1 MSGRRASAR
10 LAGAAER
17 SSAALAPL
25 PLELAV
31 RILASLPLSARLC
44 CAAVSR
50 GWHATLADASIWTRL
65 ALLPEDRVLRRVRFD
80 DAKLLGAAAR
90 AQGRL
95 EALDVSHFQPQPAEA
110 TLRVVV
116 TANAATLRE
125 LRMCSGCTSTVKPAT
140 VEALLQAAP
149 ALRELRADVG
159 CDNVADA
166 LRMLRNEPPFG
177 TLRIEV
183 LNVKFDAPSRTLDAM
198 RELAAAAATHASL
211 RTLSLG
217 SAPLGNPLALNAV
230 ADALLAHGALRCL
243 ELEKC
248 SVDAPC
254 APALAHIAGSGSPLR
269 TLIVKQLEP
278 PLLDAQA
285 AAVLGGALRGNH
297 TLRALTFTGM
307 ALWAEH
313 GGSLAAALLL
323 NALVDHP
330 SLLTLSFD
338 MNWQCDNTAL
348 VGAALSALVAANAPA
363 LRHLNVMGSGLDDA
377 GLGPLFDALATN
389 THLCTLDVSYNE
401 MSEALVRDRL
411 LPALRANGDVYLS
424 VDDATPLAREV
435 DALMRQRTRRRWR
448 RTRAAARMPG

>member
-1 MSGRRASAR
+1 MSGRRTSAR

-31 RILASLPLSARLC
+31 RILASLPLSALLC

-50 GWHATLADASIWTRL
+50 GWHATLADANIWTRL

-95 EALDVSHFQPQPAEA
+95 EALDVSYFQPHPSEA
-110 TLRVVV
+110 TLRAVVA
-116 TANAATLRE
+116 ANAATLRE
-125 LRMCSGCTSTVKPAT
+125 LRMCSGCTGSAT
-140 VEALLQAAP
+140 VEALLQAVP
-149 ALRELRADVG
+149 GLREMRANVG
-159 CDNVADA
+159 CDSVADA

-177 TLRIEV
+177 PLRIEV
-183 LNVKFDAPSRTLDAM
+183 LNVKFDAASRTLDAT

-211 RTLSLG
+211 RTLSLE
-217 SAPLGNPLALNAV
+217 SAPLGNPLALHAV

-248 SVDAPC
+248 NIGPPC
-254 APALAHIAGSGSPLR
+254 APALARIAGSGSPLR
-269 TLIVKQLEP
+269 TLTVKQSEP
-278 PLLDAQA
+278 PLLDAHA

-297 TLRALTFTGM
+297 TLRALAFTGM

-313 GGSLAAALLL
+313 GGSLAACLLL
-323 NALVDHP
+323 NALVVHP
-330 SLLTLSFD
+330 SLMNLSFD
-338 MNWQCDNTAL
+338 MNWQCDDTAL
-348 VGAALSALVAANAPA
+348 VGAALSALIAANAPA
-363 LRHLNVMGSGLDDA
+363 LRRLDVMGSGLDDA
-377 GLGPLFDALATN
+377 GLGPLFDALASN

-411 LPALRANGDVYLS
+411 LPALRANGVVYVS
-424 VDDATPLAREV
+424 VDEATPLDREV
-435 DALMRQRTRRRWR
+435 DALMRQRARRRTWW
-448 RTRAAARMPG
+448 AARVRRRLEAE